1 MLRARALNLLSLAI
15 LVLAGSVANGQGLIF
30 HLPEDGKMVE
40 YEGTLTQGTSAEDEA
55 PLTWTCELTIKSVG
69 REDAEFQGT
78 SQPCRWLEIKVLT
91 GNAGAAAKR
100 VSNRS
105 KHQPC
110 DFSPRF
116 LC

>member
-69 REDAEFQGT
+69 RKTPNSRAQV
-78 SQPCRWLEIKVLT
+78 SPV
-91 GNAGAAAKR
+91 AG
-100 VSNRS
+100 S
-105 KHQPC
+105 KSKC
-110 DFSPRF
+110 
-116 LC
+116 